1 MNTPLLTRRE
11 VADLLRTDVSAVN
24 RWIRRGELVEVR
36 LGTRS
41 SRIRPDDLDAFI
53 DARRTA

>member
-1 MNTPLLTRRE
+1 MDPLLTRRE
-11 VADLLRTDVSAVN
+11 VADLLRTDEHEVG

-36 LGTRS
+36 LGTRT
-41 SRIRPDDLDAFI
+41 SRVHPDDLAAFI

>member
-1 MNTPLLTRRE
+1 MDPLLTRQE
-11 VADLLRTDVSAVN
+11 VAALLRTDVWEVG

-41 SRIRPDDLDAFI
+41 SRIAPDDLAAFI
-53 DARRTA
+53 KARRTA